1 MKSCASCNQRKHM
14 GTARLTKSGNDADVT
29 QKTDKPLH
37 YKSQILFES
46 DTFFCNNILL
56 DLAKYIH

>member
-1 MKSCASCNQRKHM
+1 MM
-14 GTARLTKSGNDADVT
+14 RLTKSGNDADVM
-29 QKTDKPLH
+29 QTDKPSH
-37 YKSQILFES
+37 YKSQILFKL